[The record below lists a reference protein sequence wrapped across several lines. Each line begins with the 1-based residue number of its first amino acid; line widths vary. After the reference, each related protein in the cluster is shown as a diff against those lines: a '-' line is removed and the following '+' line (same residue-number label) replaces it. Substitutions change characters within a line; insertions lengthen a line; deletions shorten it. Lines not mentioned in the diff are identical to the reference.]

1 MVRFEFYLFNSFYQ
15 FYSMIKRYL
24 FFFLAALS
32 FYSCDSN
39 ENRKTDV
46 DISDDQLFDTDFEAW
61 VRRQVEAKLQIP
73 ATENYTL
80 TIHREYIDRDTLIDA
95 VILLNRREFAR
106 QKALADNDT
115 TFEAMVGFTGPYNH
129 VFTHVGGTKSI
140 HQAPPVGS
148 SADYPLTVFFEKISN
163 PAQLDFYV
171 EYRVRTS
178 VNRNYYTI
186 YNGKVQLIFSC
197 PLYDFMDPENP
208 VIYKIKHLDSEVR
221 LSKDIALYNS
231 KILGY
236 DQTKISNFYTYYP
249 EAIED
254 SEDLYVYFVFDQR
267 SRKYVTP
274 MRPE

>member
-1 MVRFEFYLFNSFYQ
+1 MNKFIIFYLLLTIS
-15 FYSMIKRYL
+15 L
-24 FFFLAALS
+24 VA
-32 FYSCDSN
+32 CDST
-39 ENRKTDV
+39 EQSKIDAA
-46 DISDDQLFDTDFEAW
+46 ISDDQLLESDFESW

-80 TIHREYIDRDTLIDA
+80 SIHREYIDHDTLIDA

-106 QKALADNDT
+106 QRAMADNDT

-129 VFTHVGGTKSI
+129 VFTHVGGAKSI

-208 VIYKIKHLDSEVR
+208 VIYKIKHLESEVR
-221 LSKDIALYNS
+221 LSKDIALYASRIPGYDPS
-231 KILGY
+231 KIA
-236 DQTKISNFYTYYP
+236 DFYSYYP
-249 EAIED
+249 ETVED
-254 SEDLYVYFVFDQR
+254 SDDLYVYFIFDQK